1 MTKRFGILWQL
12 LPVKV
17 VAEVVLTTLL
27 IVTGIL
33 GLVLSFVNPIQ
44 WITVRVPSYYHP
56 SLASIDSLILSLN
69 TNLIPVLATSSVII
83 LWTCSVMLNIYA
95 LLSSLRI
102 PAVLYS
108 DTVSSS

>member
-12 LPVKV
+12 LPIKV

-44 WITVRVPSYYHP
+44 WITIRVPEWAHP
-56 SLASIDSLILSLN
+56 A
-69 TNLIPVLATSSVII
+69 
-83 LWTCSVMLNIYA
+83 
-95 LLSSLRI
+95 
-102 PAVLYS
+102 
-108 DTVSSS
+108 